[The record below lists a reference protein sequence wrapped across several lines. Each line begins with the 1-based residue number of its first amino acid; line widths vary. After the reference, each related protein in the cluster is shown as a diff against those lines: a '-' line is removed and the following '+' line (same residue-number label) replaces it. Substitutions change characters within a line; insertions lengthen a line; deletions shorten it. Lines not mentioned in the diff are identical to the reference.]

1 MSEQQAERNA
11 NAGQNAISALYSE
24 RARRIAEGALM
35 KTYRQPRDIKY
46 PMGTGLPDAAL
57 FPVEE
62 LRRYA
67 SLALD
72 TYGPQCLTYGFGGQ
86 GNFAGPLV
94 LRRALARHA
103 SAKDGRDI
111 DPDGVV
117 LASGASHGIALA
129 ANAYL
134 SPGDV
139 VLAEALTWPWALR
152 YMTEA
157 GATISRV
164 PMDADGMVVDALE
177 SRIRELEAAGM
188 RPKMIYTIP
197 TFHIPTGTCLPL
209 DRRKRLLSV
218 AERHHLVVLEDNLYY
233 DLRYTGS
240 EIPSLLSLDE
250 SGLVLQSNGF
260 SKTLATGL
268 RMAWV
273 AGSPQATLPL
283 ELVRQDLGVNQ
294 WIAHTLALWINDG
307 CWDRHLDL
315 VLASARRKYQ
325 VTLSALRQYCEP
337 YLRFGVP
344 DGGIYFWL
352 ELDSAVDAARLRAL
366 LDAEGVGIA
375 PGERFT
381 PNDAGRRFFRLA
393 FLDVDDRDLE
403 TGIAVIGRCLAR
415 SATADG
421 SSRDEAARAGAS

>member
-1 MSEQQAERNA
+1 MSGQGTGSRQA
-11 NAGQNAISALYSE
+11 AISALYSE
-24 RARRIAEGALM
+24 RARKIADSALM
-35 KTYRQPRDIKY
+35 KTYGQHGTIKY
-46 PMGTGLPDAAL
+46 PMGTGLPDATL

-67 SLALD
+67 SLALN
-72 TYGPQCLTYGFGGQ
+72 TYGRQCLTYGFGGQ

-103 SAKDGRDI
+103 SEREGRDI
-111 DPDGVV
+111 DPDGIV

-134 SPGDV
+134 SPGDA
-139 VLAEALTWPWALR
+139 VLAEELTWPWALR
-152 YMTEA
+152 YATEA
-157 GATISRV
+157 GASIAPV
-164 PMDADGMVVDALE
+164 PMDADGMVVDSLEGRIEALK
-177 SRIRELEAAGM
+177 EAGL

-209 DRRKRLLSV
+209 ERRKRLLSV

-233 DLRYTGS
+233 DLRYTGTPV
-240 EIPSLLSLDE
+240 PSLLSLDR

-294 WIAHTLALWINDG
+294 WMAHTLALWLGDG
-307 CWDRHLDL
+307 RWDRHLDL
-315 VLASARRKYQ
+315 VLESARRKHG
-325 VTLSALRQYCEP
+325 VAVSALRRFCAP
-337 YLRFGVP
+337 YLRYAVP

-352 ELDSAVDAARLRAL
+352 ELDPRVDAARLRAL

-381 PNDAGRRFFRLA
+381 PDDAGRRFFRLA

-403 TGIAVIGRCLAR
+403 AGIAAIGRCLAS
-415 SATADG
+415 SAAG
-421 SSRDEAARAGAS
+421 SEPAGDGAS

>member
-1 MSEQQAERNA
+1 VKYRHELAA
-11 NAGQNAISALYSE
+11 TPAISALYSE
-24 RARRIAEGALM
+24 RARRIAGSAMM
-35 KTYRQPRDIKY
+35 KTYGQPRDIKY
-46 PMGTGLPDAAL
+46 PMGTGLPDATL

-72 TYGPQCLTYGFGGQ
+72 IYGRQCLTYGFGGQ

-94 LRRALARHA
+94 LRQALARHA
-103 SAKDGRDI
+103 SAKEGRDI
-111 DPDGVV
+111 DPDGIV

-134 SPGDV
+134 SPGDA
-139 VLAEALTWPWALR
+139 VLAEELTWPWALR

-157 GATISRV
+157 GAAISPV
-164 PMDADGMVVDALE
+164 PMDADGMIVDALE
-177 SRIRELEAAGM
+177 SRIKELESAGL

-209 DRRKRLLSV
+209 RRRKQLLAV
-218 AERHHLVVLEDNLYY
+218 AERHRLVVLEDNLYY
-233 DLRYTGS
+233 DLRYTGAPV
-240 EIPSLLSLDE
+240 PSLLSLDE

-294 WIAHTLALWINDG
+294 WIAHTLALWLDDG
-307 CWDRHLDL
+307 RWDKHLDL
-315 VLASARRKYQ
+315 VLESARRKHR
-325 VTLSALRQYCEP
+325 VAGSALRRYCEP
-337 YLRFGVP
+337 YLRFTVP
-344 DGGIYFWL
+344 EGGIYFWL
-352 ELDSAVDAARLRAL
+352 ELAPGVDAARLRAL
-366 LDAEGVGIA
+366 LDDEGVGIA

-381 PNDAGRRFFRLA
+381 PDDAGRRYFRLA
-393 FLDVDDRDLE
+393 FLDVDDHDLE
-403 TGIAVIGRCLAR
+403 AGIAVIGRCLAR
-415 SATADG
+415 SVAKG
-421 SSRDEAARAGAS
+421 GPASDRFTSENRP